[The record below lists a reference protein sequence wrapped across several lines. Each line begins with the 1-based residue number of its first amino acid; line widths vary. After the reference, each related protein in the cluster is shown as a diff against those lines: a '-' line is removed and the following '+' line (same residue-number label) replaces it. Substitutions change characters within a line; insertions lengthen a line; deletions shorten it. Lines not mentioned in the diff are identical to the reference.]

1 MRHPLT
7 ILGTL
12 AAGLVA
18 CSSETV
24 AMPPPAP
31 VNWQSLEL
39 RPVADAG
46 VDIVTAKERA
56 LPEAY
61 AASLASPGE
70 LEGGLETPHSSIGFA
85 DLAALLDEDAH
96 FASPG
101 MQDAHG
107 RRGILLA
114 HEALLGAFD
123 HRHVAVTRVWRTP
136 REQTVEW
143 TMTGNQARDY
153 MGIAASQKP
162 VAFKGLTLLWTQ
174 DDGRITDI
182 HVYIDVAVVKAQL
195 GVGVKALLSLPPPAL
210 PSGPTQAFEQAPTP
224 SADELGNVRLVRS
237 WLDALENRREAEF
250 VGAVDDDVELTTL
263 ERPQAS
269 RGAEAMKTYYTSMH
283 KAVGQLDTTVTNAW
297 GVGSYA
303 ILEYSIA
310 GDQMGPIGWIPAQ
323 RDKVIRLELVDICEI
338 RGGKIARVWRYDN
351 PGQIAERPFP

>member
-7 ILGTL
+7 ILNTL

-39 RPVADAG
+39 RPVVDAG
-46 VDIVTAKERA
+46 VNIVTTKERA
-56 LPEAY
+56 LPEGY
-61 AASLASPGE
+61 AAALASPG
-70 LEGGLETPHSSIGFA
+70 FA
-85 DLAALLDEDAH
+85 DLSTLLDEDAH

-123 HRHVAVTRVWRTP
+123 NRLLTVTRVWRTP

-162 VAFKGLTLLWTQ
+162 VVFKGLSLLWTQ

-182 HVYIDVAVVKAQL
+182 HVYLDVALVKAQL
-195 GVGVKALLSLPPPAL
+195 GVGVKALLSLSPPAL
-210 PSGPTQAFEQAPTP
+210 ATGPTQAFEQAPSP

-237 WLDALENRREAEF
+237 WLDALENRKEAEF
-250 VGAVDDDVELTTL
+250 VGAVDDELELTTL
-263 ERPQAS
+263 ERAPAS
-269 RGAEAMKTYYTSMH
+269 RGADAMKTYYTSMH
-283 KAVGQLDTTVTNAW
+283 KAVGQLDTTVANAW

-310 GDQMGPIGWIPAQ
+310 GDQLGPIGWIPAQ
-323 RDKVIRLELVDICEI
+323 RDKVIRMELVDICEI
-338 RGGKIARVWRYDN
+338 RGGKIARIWRYDN
-351 PGQIAERPFP
+351 PGQILERPFP